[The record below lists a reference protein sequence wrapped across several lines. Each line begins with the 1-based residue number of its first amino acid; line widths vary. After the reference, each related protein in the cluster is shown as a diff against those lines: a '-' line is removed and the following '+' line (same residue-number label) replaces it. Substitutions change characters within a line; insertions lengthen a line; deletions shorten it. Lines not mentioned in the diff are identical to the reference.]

1 MGFLIYVKTFPHM
14 IGKITLC
21 FYSLSSRRIHISRAT
36 LDCLE
41 GTYKTEDG
49 RGRDRSEFLLKHNID
64 TFLICPQE
72 ERKVNHAEP
81 PKVQKTNRTWNPE
94 LPFGN
99 VIDMNSVGAGIQNG
113 RRCSL

>member
-1 MGFLIYVKTFPHM
+1 M